1 MSASLIATGS
11 VRLALR
17 ESTVLLMAGLF
28 AALVLVSAWLGWQ
41 ATDTRNQHH
50 QVMQRGAARS
60 WLFVLHARHTATMS
74 IPAAMSQRLIW
85 LSM

>member
-41 ATDTRNQHH
+41 ATDTVNRIYLEMGELS
-50 QVMQRGAARS
+50 VERLGRGFA
-60 WLFVLHARHTATMS
+60 WLDT
-74 IPAAMSQRLIW
+74 
-85 LSM
+85 